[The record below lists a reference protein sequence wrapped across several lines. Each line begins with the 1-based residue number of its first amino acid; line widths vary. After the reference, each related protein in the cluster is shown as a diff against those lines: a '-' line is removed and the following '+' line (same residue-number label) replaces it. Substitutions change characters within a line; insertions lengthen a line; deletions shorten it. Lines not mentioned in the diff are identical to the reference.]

1 MTLWGMFISLVSR
14 FLQSDLTQDEGTI
27 IAEKGFAMWPLLLGI
42 FADLKVGMERIKATN
57 FNLRYFQ
64 SPVFRS
70 AVFGFIMVVLQGMGV
85 NWDGIEHLPEK
96 IEAALSVG
104 GSLFGF
110 ILVLV
115 GRAKANKALTL

>member
-14 FLQSDLTQDEGTI
+14 FLQSDLTQEEGTL

-42 FADLKVGMERIKATN
+42 FADLKVGLERIKATN

-64 SPVFRS
+64 SPLFRS
-70 AVFGFIMVVLQGMGV
+70 ALFGFVMVILQGLGV
-85 NWDGIEHLPEK
+85 NWSGLEELPERL
-96 IEAALSVG
+96 EAALSVG
-104 GSLFGF
+104 GSLVGF

-115 GRAKANKALTL
+115 GRARASKALTL